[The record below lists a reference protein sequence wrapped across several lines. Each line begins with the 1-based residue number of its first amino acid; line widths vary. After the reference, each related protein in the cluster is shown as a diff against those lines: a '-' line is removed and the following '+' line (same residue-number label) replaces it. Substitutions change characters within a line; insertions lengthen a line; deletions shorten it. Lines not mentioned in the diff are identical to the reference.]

1 MDSFQ
6 GVKFSVVFKYILKK
20 IVFKYIIFISL
31 CSNESNFAML

>member
-20 IVFKYIIFISL
+20 IVFKYIIFTSL